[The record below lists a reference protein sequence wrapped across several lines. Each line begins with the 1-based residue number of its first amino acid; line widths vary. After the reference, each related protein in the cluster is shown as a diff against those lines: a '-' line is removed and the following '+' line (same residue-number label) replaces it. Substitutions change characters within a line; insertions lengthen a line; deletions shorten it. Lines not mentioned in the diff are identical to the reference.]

1 MENVILLGTSDRFTP
16 KAMKIFH
23 GLMALILIIQGL
35 FRFFDGNTSS
45 WGIVKTV
52 LTLLLFFGGLYYL
65 FLFFKGFSKTSSF
78 APKVRLTEQS
88 IEFKVGFFRDVIR
101 IKWSDLKMIEMKS
114 YKLIFHLSNT
124 IEEVNYT
131 TTFFISKEIKKGI
144 MEFADAK
151 GVLVT

>member
-23 GLMALILIIQGL
+23 GFMALIFFIQVL
-35 FRFFDGNTSS
+35 FRFFDGISS

-52 LTLLLFFGGLYYL
+52 LTLFLFYGGLYYL

-78 APKVRLTEQS
+78 APKVHLTEQS
-88 IEFKVGFFRDVIR
+88 IDFKVGIFSDS
-101 IKWSDLKMIEMKS
+101 IKINWSDITMIEMKS
-114 YKLIFHLSNT
+114 YRLIFHLSNT
-124 IEEVNYT
+124 TKEVNYT
-131 TTFFISKEIKKGI
+131 TTYYISKEIKKGI

-151 GVLVT
+151 SVLVT